1 MAATQQQLDD
11 AEKAYNDLMLG
22 RSPRVVVDQNGER
35 VEFTPARKADLYAYI
50 QQLRSELGLNS
61 PAPSDPYALSRKYG
75 PAGFVF

>member
-22 RSPRVVVDQNGER
+22 RSARVVVDQNGER
-35 VEFTPARKADLYAYI
+35 VEFTPARKADLYGYI

-61 PAPSDPYALSRKYG
+61 ASPSDPYALARKFG